1 MTSKSE
7 QSKTDEVLDSIQ
19 QMKNA
24 ALLKAMPPQWFGGT
38 LALLSGLLV
47 TLSAAD
53 LRQYHVLI
61 ILLIGTV
68 ISYQVQKTGVVVKNF
83 PVKHIG
89 YALII
94 LLPLFF
100 GLIIGAQLLRS
111 SLGYVEAALLAGVL
125 FATVVYG
132 LSIFERRWYK

>member
-38 LALLSGLLV
+38 IA
-47 TLSAAD
+47 
-53 LRQYHVLI
+53 
-61 ILLIGTV
+61 
-68 ISYQVQKTGVVVKNF
+68 F
-83 PVKHIG
+83 
-89 YALII
+89 
-94 LLPLFF
+94 
-100 GLIIGAQLLRS
+100 
-111 SLGYVEAALLAGVL
+111 VL